1 MLLYLIEPSWYDS
14 EIRRDVFGSVEKVEG
29 CAPLHTATRKF

>member
-14 EIRRDVFGSVEKVEG
+14 EIPRDVFGSVEKVG
-29 CAPLHTATRKF
+29 VRSAPLGAKF